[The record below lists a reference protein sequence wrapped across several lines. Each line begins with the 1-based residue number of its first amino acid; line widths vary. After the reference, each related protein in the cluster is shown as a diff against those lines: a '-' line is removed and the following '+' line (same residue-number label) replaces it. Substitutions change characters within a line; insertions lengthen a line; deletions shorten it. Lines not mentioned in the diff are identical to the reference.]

1 MRVRYFIEIINEL
14 LRSKCPQAEI
24 AEALGFKKQ
33 NLTEIL
39 SDKRQNL
46 KDEHLPGLIKLCRKY
61 GVGPQTAAALMRR
74 IETEK
79 KAVKK

>member
-14 LRSKCPQAEI
+14 LQAGCGQAEI

-46 KDEHLPGLIKLCRKY
+46 KDEHLPGLIRLCRKK
-61 GVGPQTAAALMRR
+61 GVGPQTAGRLMKI
-74 IETEK
+74 IEDEK
-79 KAVKK
+79 RGKK